1 MNKEEFGNLVEDT
14 LDKMQQEGL
23 VATVADAKWYV
34 TLGDGTFV
42 VLDQRPYIFLA
53 TDEQIAK
60 FDAEGGNAP
69 IDCTDD
75 AHGAFLAHAHIV
87 DEMIDEDL

>member
-23 VATVADAKWYV
+23 VATVADA
-34 TLGDGTFV
+34 
-42 VLDQRPYIFLA
+42 
-53 TDEQIAK
+53 
-60 FDAEGGNAP
+60 NAP